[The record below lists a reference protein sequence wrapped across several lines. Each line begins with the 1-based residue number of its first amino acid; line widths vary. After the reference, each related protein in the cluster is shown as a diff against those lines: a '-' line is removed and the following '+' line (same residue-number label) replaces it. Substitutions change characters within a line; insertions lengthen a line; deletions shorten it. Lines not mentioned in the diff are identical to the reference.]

1 MKIIRIPLILA
12 ATVAL
17 ACSQA
22 PTAPTPAVQARLGVS
37 CINNGNNS
45 NNPPAT
51 TNNCLNNNN
60 NNNNN
65 NNSNHNN
72 NNNPPTTATN

>member
-1 MKIIRIPLILA
+1 MKIFRISLLLA
-12 ATVAL
+12 ATVTL

-22 PTAPTPAVQARLGVS
+22 PTAPAPSVQARLGVS

-51 TNNCLNNNN
+51 TNNCINNNN
-60 NNNNN
+60 NNQ

>member
-1 MKIIRIPLILA
+1 MKIFRISLLLA
-12 ATVAL
+12 ATVTL
-17 ACSQA
+17 ACSQT
-22 PTAPTPAVQARLGVS
+22 PTAPAPAVEARLGVS
-37 CINNGNNS
+37 CINNTNNS

-60 NNNNN
+60 NNT